1 LHCAIAQKLF
11 DCISTAKD
19 TFQKSLASW
28 EKEKNEFVAGM
39 AQLREKMMVNSLL
52 PANAAGEE
60 NAKRIRELEES
71 LSSARAELREK
82 QEALDAT
89 RSELDSL
96 RRSSQAAVDNQFD
109 VLHQQMR
116 ELKTRVERD
125 GGGGSD
131 EPFSSDVKVLR
142 DALDG
147 LKRSMVAESDEA
159 ARQLA
164 SLKVRMSSNVKNIL
178 CTNQEVPLFDLFV
191 HVIFFSPFFSYFLF
205 SFV

>member
-11 DCISTAKD
+11 DYISTAKD

-125 GGGGSD
+125 GGESD

-164 SLKVRMSSNVKNIL
+164 SLKVRISSNVKNIL

-191 HVIFFSPFFSYFLF
+191 HVIFFSPFSSYFFF